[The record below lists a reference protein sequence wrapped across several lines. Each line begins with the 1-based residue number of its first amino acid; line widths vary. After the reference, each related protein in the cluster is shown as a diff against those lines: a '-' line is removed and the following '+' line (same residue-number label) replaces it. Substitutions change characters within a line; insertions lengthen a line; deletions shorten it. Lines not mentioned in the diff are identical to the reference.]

1 MIEQLKIKNFGMHH
15 QIYWNKLGK
24 INLIIGENSTGKT
37 FLMKA
42 MYTALKAMEQYKKGQ
57 DNQSLS
63 DILADKLYWTFQ
75 PDSLGELVNK
85 NYKEKLHFSMQ
96 AEGKKFEYSFGSD
109 TVRKI
114 IKLES
119 ASQKNRSDN
128 SVFIPAKE
136 VLSLYQIILKSRD
149 QDRAFGFDD
158 TYVDLARALMMPGQ
172 QGNNY
177 LRLSKSRD
185 RLREM
190 VNGKVELDS
199 KTDRWYYYQGR
210 NKYTI
215 GETAEGIKKIAI
227 FERLLVNRYIS
238 RNSIIFLDELESS
251 LHPSAIVEFLDI
263 IYNLA
268 KGGVQFFIASH
279 SYFIIKKLFL
289 LAKKYHESIPV
300 LSLSLNSEPV
310 YEDLEM
316 GMPDNSIIDAAVALY
331 SAEVDMLTGDDDNG
345 DS

>member
-15 QIYWNKLGK
+15 KIDCNKLGK
-24 INLIIGENSTGKT
+24 INLIIGENGTGKT

-42 MYTALKAMEQYKKGQ
+42 MYTAIKTIEQYKKGQ
-57 DNQSLS
+57 DNKSMS

-85 NYKEKLHFSMQ
+85 NGKGKLRFSMQ

-119 ASQKNRSDN
+119 EFQENRADN

-158 TYVDLARALMMPGQ
+158 TYVDLARALMLPGQ

-177 LRLSKSRD
+177 RGFAESRD
-185 RLREM
+185 RLRGM
-190 VNGKVELDS
+190 VNGRVDLDS
-199 KTDRWYYYQGR
+199 KNNRWYYYQDR

-215 GETAEGIKKIAI
+215 GETAEGIKKVAI
-227 FERLLVNRYIS
+227 FDRLLVNRYIS

-251 LHPSAIVEFLDI
+251 LHPSAVVEFLDI
-263 IYNLA
+263 IYHLA
-268 KGGVQFFIASH
+268 KSGVQFFIASH
-279 SYFIIKKLFL
+279 SYFIIKKLYL

-300 LSLSLNSEPV
+300 LSLSLADEPM
-310 YEDLEM
+310 YEDLKN
-316 GMPDNSIIDAAVALY
+316 GMPDNSIIDAAIALY
-331 SAEVDMLTGDDDNG
+331 NAEVDMLTGDDDNG
-345 DS
+345 NS

>member
-1 MIEQLKIKNFGMHH
+1 MIERLQLKNYGMHH
-15 QIYWNKLGK
+15 KIDWNKLGK
-24 INLIIGENSTGKT
+24 INLLIGENGTGKT
-37 FLMKA
+37 FIMKA
-42 MYTALKAMEQYKKGQ
+42 MYTALKTMEQYKKGQ
-57 DNQSLS
+57 DNQSLP

-85 NYKEKLHFSMQ
+85 NDKGKLQFSMQ

-119 ASQKNRSDN
+119 DFRENRGDS

-158 TYVDLARALMMPGQ
+158 TYVDLARALMLPSQ

-177 LRLSKSRD
+177 QRFAESRE
-185 RLREM
+185 RLRGM
-190 VNGKVELDS
+190 VNGWVELDS
-199 KTDRWYYYQGR
+199 KTNRWYYYQGR
-210 NKYTI
+210 NTYTI

-227 FERLLVNRYIS
+227 FDRLLVNRYIS

-251 LHPSAIVEFLDI
+251 LHPSAVVEFLDI

-268 KGGVQFFIASH
+268 KSGVQFFIASH

-289 LAKKYHESIPV
+289 LARKYHETIPV
-300 LSLSLNSEPV
+300 MSLSMDNEPV
-310 YEDLEM
+310 YEDLKN
-316 GMPDNSIIDAAVALY
+316 GMPDNSIIDEAIALY
-331 SAEVDMLTGDDDNG
+331 SAEVDMLTGDDDDG
-345 DS
+345 DL